1 MVYYCF
7 YLFIVCSFYEF
18 LVFFVEECLIGV
30 YKILKGNFVEFFFV
44 VVVVVVLEWDWVLIF
59 INFWV

>member
-30 YKILKGNFVEFFFV
+30 YKICSGIGVGLG
-44 VVVVVVLEWDWVLIF
+44 
-59 INFWV
+59 INIY